1 MAKSRTQIDNGRIP
15 GLERAFGEILFGQRR
30 AKGLT
35 QEELGLRTD
44 LARAYI
50 SRLEHGQ
57 QMPSLATLFLLAA
70 ELEMPAWEFLR
81 IVEEKVKRQAP
92 PTIRLPGE

>member
-15 GLERAFGEILFGQRR
+15 GLERIFGQILYGHRR

-50 SRLEHGQ
+50 SRLERGQ
-57 QMPSLATLFLLAA
+57 QMPSLATLFLLAK
-70 ELEMPAWEFLR
+70 ELEIPAWEFVR
-81 IVEEKVKRQAP
+81 IVEEKVRRQAP
-92 PTIRLPGE
+92 PGITLPHE